1 MEIRSDFLVI
11 GTGIAGLTYA
21 LKASKL
27 GTVVIITK
35 KGKTDTST
43 SYAQGGIASV
53 FAKDDAFDL
62 HIQDTLACGDGLCHE
77 DVVEMVIRD
86 APVRVQELVALGVNF
101 DPDKNSAPYDL
112 TQEGGHSRRRIV
124 HVQDFTGQAVE
135 RALISEVEANKNI
148 SIYEHHLAVDLITHS
163 KLIKRGTVTVGQE
176 ESCCGGYVLE
186 SKNKEIHIFLSK
198 ITVLATGGVGKVYLY
213 TSNPDV
219 ATGDGI
225 TMGYRAGTP
234 VANMEFVQFHPTCL
248 YHPHAKNFLISETL
262 RGEGG
267 RLIDKN
273 GNHFMDRYH
282 PMGDLAFRDIV
293 ARAIDAELK
302 NSGDDCVFLDV
313 SHKDSGFLKNRFP
326 NVYHKCLSLGI
337 DITQEPIPVVPAA
350 HYMCGGVLTDTF
362 GRTKIGG
369 LYAIGETACTGLHG
383 ANRLASNSL
392 LEALVF
398 ANRASLKSAEEIK
411 ERKKTPYPGIPT
423 WDIGKTSDAVESVMI
438 SHNWDVIRRLM
449 WNYVGIVRNDRR
461 LNLAKSRVQNIQDEI
476 SGRYWDY
483 HITGD
488 FVELRNIATAA
499 KLIIDCA
506 IIRKESRGLHFNV
519 DYSQKDDVAWKK
531 DTIIE
536 RG

>member
-11 GTGIAGLTYA
+11 GSGIAGLTYA
-21 LKASKL
+21 LKASQL
-27 GTVVIITK
+27 GTVAIVTK
-35 KGKTDTST
+35 REKTETST
-43 SYAQGGIASV
+43 GYAQGGIASV
-53 FAKDDAFDL
+53 IGKDDTFDL

-86 APVRVQELVALGVNF
+86 APTRIQELVSLGVNF
-101 DPDKNSAPYDL
+101 DPGKNNAYDL
-112 TQEGGHSRRRIV
+112 TYEGGHSRRRIV
-124 HVQDFTGQAVE
+124 HVQDFTGQE
-135 RALISEVEANKNI
+135 IEHILIAKAEANENI
-148 SIYEHHLAVDLITHS
+148 DIYQYHIAIDLITYS
-163 KLIKRGTVTVGQE
+163 RLLKKGATTIGKE
-176 ESCCGGYVLE
+176 ESCCGTYVLDIR
-186 SKNKEIHIFLSK
+186 NNVVHTFLSK
-198 ITVLATGGVGKVYLY
+198 ITVLATGGAGKVYLY

-225 TMGYRAGTP
+225 AMGYRIGAP

-273 GNHFMDRYH
+273 GKTFMEKYH
-282 PMGDLAFRDIV
+282 PMKDLAFRDIV

-302 NSGDDCVFLDV
+302 TSGDDCVFLDI
-313 SHKDSGFLKNRFP
+313 SHGNAEFIKKRFP

-337 DITQEPIPVVPAA
+337 DITKEPIPVVPAA
-350 HYMCGGVLTDTF
+350 HYMCGGVLTDIF

-392 LEALVF
+392 LEGLVF
-398 ANRASLKSAEEIK
+398 ANQAYLKSAEEIE
-411 ERKKTPYPGIPT
+411 ERRQIPYPSVPT
-423 WDIGKTSDAVESVMI
+423 WDIGGATDTIESVMV

-449 WNYVGIVRNDRR
+449 WNYVGIVRNDKR
-461 LNLAKSRVQNIQDEI
+461 LNLAKHRIQNIQDEI
-476 SGRYWDY
+476 SEYYWDY
-483 HITGD
+483 RITGD
-488 FVELRNIATAA
+488 FAELRNISTVAG
-499 KLIIDCA
+499 LIINCA
-506 IIRKESRGLHFNV
+506 LIRKESRGLHFNI
-519 DYSQKDDVAWKK
+519 DYPQKDDIAWRK